1 MTLFFWD
8 QLRLGIRTTRQ
19 QSGKAANSFVARGAL
34 AIGATSMLLGAT
46 TGACGGGNDALS
58 DDGRIKV
65 VTTLPLFADFVR
77 QIGGDS
83 VEVTSLVPAGA
94 DPHTWEPAPSDIQ
107 RVAEADIA
115 FANGLDLEPEAI
127 NVIDANLPDRVELVA
142 LGEETARTGV
152 TLVSS
157 QEEDEES
164 EDEQPS
170 EFEGANPHL
179 WLNMENAELYARVI
193 RDALSDVGSGD
204 VDEFDRNYE
213 AYLNDLSEM
222 DAYVRQRT
230 NSIGSSQRKLVTTH
244 DAFGYFA
251 DYFRFEVV
259 SFVADSPGQE
269 PSPADVA
276 NLARAI
282 EREGV
287 PAVFV
292 EPQISAESEIL
303 RQAAEDAGVQVC
315 TLYSDSLDDKVT
327 SYIEL
332 MHFNADELAR
342 CLGGDGGG

>member
-1 MTLFFWD
+1 M
-8 QLRLGIRTTRQ
+8 RNQ
-19 QSGKAANSFVARGAL
+19 QTGQPANSFVARGAL
-34 AIGATSMLLGAT
+34 AIAAASILLGAI
-46 TGACGGGNDALS
+46 TGACGGGNDASS

-65 VTTLPLFADFVR
+65 VTTLPLFADLVR
-77 QIGGDS
+77 QVGGDR

-94 DPHTWEPAPSDIQ
+94 DPHTWEPAPSDVQ

-115 FANGLDLEPEAI
+115 FANGLDLGPAAI
-127 NVIDANLPDRVELVA
+127 NVIDANLSDEAELIAV
-142 LGEETARTGV
+142 GEETARMGV
-152 TLVSS
+152 ELVTS
-157 QEEDEES
+157 QEDEEHAG
-164 EDEQPS
+164 EQPDD
-170 EFEGANPHL
+170 FEGANPHL
-179 WLNMENAELYARVI
+179 WLNIENAELYARVI

-213 AYLNDLSEM
+213 AYLNDLSEL

-230 NSIGSSQRKLVTTH
+230 NSIGGSQRKLVTTH

-251 DYFRFEVV
+251 DYFRFDVV
-259 SFVADSPGQE
+259 SFVARSPGQE

-303 RQAAEDAGVQVC
+303 RQAAEDAGVEVC

-327 SYIEL
+327 SYIGL
-332 MHFNADELAR
+332 MRFNADELAR
-342 CLGGDGGG
+342 CLGGNGGG